1 MDKRPESRVTTQ
13 LLVRVWGLDSQGR
26 PFFQNVNASNLSND
40 GAMLLGIN
48 HPLKAG
54 DIIGLQHEERKARFK
69 VIWVIDNGK
78 PRQIEAGVQVLPGQ
92 RAPWEEMVPGER
104 KTIPTGKNKR
114 RFVRHKINFP
124 IDIGFE
130 DSRRSRMQTNATDIG
145 GRGCYVETLLP
156 LALGTKVNV
165 TFWMDSTKIATSGIV
180 RASDPGVGMGIEF
193 TTLDNHVQESLQQYL
208 EKLNE
213 GLSGKDAASAKGASN
228 V

>member
-1 MDKRPESRVTTQ
+1 MDKRPESRVSTQ

-40 GAMLLGIN
+40 GAMLLGIS

-69 VIWVIDNGK
+69 VVWVIDNGK
-78 PRQIEAGVQVLPGQ
+78 PREIEAGIQVLPGQ

-104 KTIPTGKNKR
+104 KMIPTGKNKR
-114 RFVRHKINFP
+114 RFVRHKIIFP
-124 IDIGFE
+124 IEIGFE

-156 LALGTKVNV
+156 LGLGTKVNV
-165 TFWMDSTKIATSGIV
+165 TFWMDSNKVVTSGIV

-193 TTLDNHVQESLQQYL
+193 TSLDNPVQESLQQYL
-208 EKLNE
+208 DKLNE
-213 GLSGKDAASAKGASN
+213 GMNKDTPSAKGASN